1 MFKMPESTP
10 KLQSFQTDFKVYNG
24 KNRQTNNQLPIT
36 KTCDYPD
43 FVLQILELKN
53 DSYLQ

>member
-10 KLQSFQTDFKVYNG
+10 KLQYFLTDFKLYNG
-24 KNRQTNNQLPIT
+24 KNRQRNNQFPIT

-43 FVLQILELKN
+43 FVPTKT
-53 DSYLQ
+53 